1 MIDGGGNVSWWR
13 EVVLGRIV
21 IVAWLSSCEFMRVG
35 LVIVTVGDRLF
46 SGSG

>member
-13 EVVLGRIV
+13 EVVARRIIV
-21 IVAWLSSCEFMRVG
+21 VAWLSSCEFMGVG
-35 LVIVTVGDRLF
+35 LVIVTVGDHLF

>member
-1 MIDGGGNVSWWR
+1 MLVGGERWL
-13 EVVLGRIV
+13 LGRIV
-21 IVAWLSSCEFMRVG
+21 VVARLSSCEFMGVG